1 MTWYTDT
8 PIQKFNGDISPLINS
23 VFKLTTVTDIPK
35 SSDYLGYLALG
46 SEAFSVDK
54 TVTLYVPQL
63 SIDIETSS
71 T

>member
-1 MTWYTDT
+1 MTWYTST
-8 PIQKFNGDISPLINS
+8 PIEKFNGDISPLINS
-23 VFKLTTVTDIPK
+23 VFKLTATIDLPK

-46 SEAFSVDK
+46 SETFYVDK
-54 TVTLYVPQL
+54 TVTFYVPQL